1 MNDYYD
7 LLQESMDRRVLNT
20 DDGSVWQLTKMLCAK
35 FWEGWK
41 TKGDPKFT
49 PSEVHGVF
57 EAEQLQG
64 TTPGLVVI
72 IKVRVE

>member
-7 LLQESMDRRVLNT
+7 LLQESMDDRVLSI
-20 DDGSVWQLTKMLCAK
+20 DDDSAWRLTKMLCAK

-41 TKGDPKFT
+41 TRGDPKFT

-64 TTPGLVVI
+64 TTPGLVAI
-72 IKVRVE
+72 IIVRVE